1 MMKKSK
7 KESTESANVKIST
20 ALHDKVKK
28 SCGDAGMK
36 ISSFVERA
44 IEKELAAIKVR
55 GMTT

>member
-1 MMKKSK
+1 MKKSK

-20 ALHDKVKK
+20 VLHDKVKK
-28 SCGDAGMK
+28 ACGDAGMK

>member
-20 ALHDKVKK
+20 VLHDKVKK
-28 SCGDAGMK
+28 ACGDAGMK

>member
-20 ALHDKVKK
+20 VLHDKVKK
-28 SCGDAGMK
+28 ASGDAGMK